1 MRWLDIKMIKRIK
14 KMTTSSRMTISRCKM
29 IVSWAPLSASI
40 AGRTT
45 TWTRRNP
52 LNLLAAERL
61 CAGRASPSLI
71 EEGYSTSGAP
81 TADKLLLD
89 LISTV
94 ATLMRICA
102 VR

>member
-14 KMTTSSRMTISRCKM
+14 KMTISRCKM
-29 IVSWAPLSASI
+29 IVSWAPSSASY
-40 AGRTT
+40 AGRIT
-45 TWTRRNP
+45 TWTRRS
-52 LNLLAAERL
+52 LLDLLAAERL

-71 EEGYSTSGAP
+71 EEGYSTLGAL

-89 LISTV
+89 SISTV

-102 VR
+102 GRWALHRI